1 MKVGG
6 CFMKKKMLMMMIL
19 VFALMVTSCS
29 PQTDEVKTTDVSENS
44 TDATKTEA
52 TAEEDESI
60 VSETDDSTDDE
71 EKSIGFVMV
80 GLGNEFFENLQKEF
94 AARFSAMGWEVDV
107 ANGEFNPQT
116 QITAMENFIAME
128 KDVIVLWAV
137 SPEPLNTVA
146 KQAMEAGIKVVAFV
160 QPLEEYDACLL
171 VDNTAFAES
180 QVLMAAKWIDET
192 FPDAEDRTVPV
203 ALITRDN
210 VDSTKEQGDMLR
222 KIEEYTSKAKL
233 DNVIDNDVESTEAG
247 MATTET
253 IYTMN
258 PDTKVYLT
266 VNSAVAL
273 GVNNYFTAM
282 SSPISDYSE
291 LGIFTLNGSG
301 EIFEQIMLSK
311 TDESPLR
318 GTVMT
323 GGVEATVDDIVKAA
337 EGAMDG
343 EFSDNHN
350 IYGQDLF
357 IFGNTIEEYLE
368 TGTVE
373 SVTRDSFK

>member
-1 MKVGG
+1 
-6 CFMKKKMLMMMIL
+6 MKKKILLMMIL
-19 VFALMVTSCS
+19 IFTLLVVSCS
-29 PQTDEVKTTDVSENS
+29 PQTDEMRTMGGSENS
-44 TDATKTEA
+44 MDETNVETTVN
-52 TAEEDESI
+52 EEQSTT
-60 VSETDDSTDDE
+60 SETDESANDE
-71 EKSIGFVMV
+71 EKSIGFVMA
-80 GLGNEFFENLQKEF
+80 GLGNEFFENLKKEF
-94 AARFSAMGWEVDV
+94 AARFTAMGWEVDV

-116 QITAMENFIAME
+116 QITAMENYIAME

-146 KQAMEAGIKVVAFV
+146 EQAMEAGIKVVAFV
-160 QPLEEYDACLL
+160 QPLEEYDVGLL
-171 VDNTAFAES
+171 IDNKTFAES
-180 QVLMAAKWIDET
+180 EVLLAAKWIDAT
-192 FPDAEDRTVPV
+192 FPEAEDRTVPV

-222 KIEEYTSKAKL
+222 KIEEYSPKAKL
-233 DNVIDNDVESTEAG
+233 DTIIDNDTESTESG

-258 PDTKVYLT
+258 PDIKVYLT

-291 LGIFTLNGSG
+291 LGIYTLNGSG

-337 EGAMDG
+337 EGTLDG
-343 EFSDNHN
+343 TFSDNHN
-350 IYGQDLF
+350 LYGQDLLLF
-357 IFGNTIEEYLE
+357 EDTIDEYLE
-368 TGTVE
+368 TGTVA
-373 SVTRDSFK
+373 SVTMESLKK